1 MGDVLRQRTLV
12 ETPDWRRHLEI
23 GVVLEKL
30 TGRFRR
36 VIPGPVLFGPWRPF
50 KIAHQTIR
58 CHNIGA
64 R

>member
-1 MGDVLRQRTLV
+1 MGDVFRQRTLI
-12 ETPDWRRHLEI
+12 ETPAWSRHLEI

-30 TGRFRR
+30 VGRFRR
-36 VIPGPVLFGPWRPF
+36 VIPGPVLLGPWRSF
-50 KIAHQTIR
+50 KIAHQAIR